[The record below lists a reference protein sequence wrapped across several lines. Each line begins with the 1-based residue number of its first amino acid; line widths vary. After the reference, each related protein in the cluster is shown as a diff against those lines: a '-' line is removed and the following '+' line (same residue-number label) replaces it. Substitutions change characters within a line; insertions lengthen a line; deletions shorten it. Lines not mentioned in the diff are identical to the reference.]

1 MGECDLVR
9 SLMLDACNPA
19 PWRLQP
25 RAVEAACTDGP
36 MHQCNLCT
44 NALPVQVRNLLLGHI
59 ADDEQRVLAYDTL
72 WRPIERRHGDGDSTP
87 LEFFLSRFVERREGG
102 GGGGGEGGG
111 GGGDGGGG
119 EGSGEGGGE
128 GEGGGGEPGGGGA
141 EARQGAPAP
150 LGTPLSLD
158 QASVASSV
166 AAEGDAAARRAAGGK
181 ASVHQRFAA
190 LLANAGG
197 NRGVSLYD
205 DGSGA
210 ALVSAGGAEAA
221 QRAATEM
228 LRQMLD
234 ASVS

>member
-1 MGECDLVR
+1 M
-9 SLMLDACNPA
+9 
-19 PWRLQP
+19 
-25 RAVEAACTDGP
+25 
-36 MHQCNLCT
+36 
-44 NALPVQVRNLLLGHI
+44 RNLLLGHI
-59 ADDEQRVLAYDTL
+59 ADDDQRVLAYDTL
-72 WRPIERRHGDGDSTP
+72 WRPIERRHGDGDSPP
-87 LEFFLSRFVERREGG
+87 LEFFLRRFVERREGG
-102 GGGGGEGGG
+102 GGDGGEGGG
-111 GGGDGGGG
+111 GGGD
-119 EGSGEGGGE
+119 
-128 GEGGGGEPGGGGA
+128 GGGGA

-166 AAEGDAAARRAAGGK
+166 AAEGDAATRRAAGGK
-181 ASVHQRFAA
+181 ASIHQRFAA
-190 LLANAGG
+190 LLADAGG

-234 ASVS
+234 SSVT

>member
-1 MGECDLVR
+1 MHH
-9 SLMLDACNPA
+9 APPA
-19 PWRLQP
+19 
-25 RAVEAACTDGP
+25 
-36 MHQCNLCT
+36 
-44 NALPVQVRNLLLGHI
+44 QVRNLLLGHI
-59 ADDEQRVLAYDTL
+59 ADDDQRVLAYDTL
-72 WRPIERRHGDGDSTP
+72 WRPIERRHGDGDSPP

-102 GGGGGEGGG
+102 GGDGGEGGG
-111 GGGDGGGG
+111 GGRDGGG
-119 EGSGEGGGE
+119 GEGGGE
-128 GEGGGGEPGGGGA
+128 GEGGGGA

-166 AAEGDAAARRAAGGK
+166 AAEGDAATRRAAGGK
-181 ASVHQRFAA
+181 ASIHQRFAA
-190 LLANAGG
+190 LLADAGG

-234 ASVS
+234 TSVTQFQS